1 MSEINYQEGHET
13 AGQAK
18 PVAWRY
24 RYVKKDVTDFQGKP
38 KPDYRLPDKAMSYLA
53 RNGLISMGNVLR

>member
-18 PVAWRY
+18 PVAW
-24 RYVKKDVTDFQGKP
+24 
-38 KPDYRLPDKAMSYLA
+38 
-53 RNGLISMGNVLR
+53 GLVDQIQSWMVAPQPAGRA

>member
-24 RYVKKDVTDFQGKP
+24 RYVKKGVIHGPASATDTSRV
-38 KPDYRLPDKAMSYLA
+38 D
-53 RNGLISMGNVLR
+53 